1 MKFFIDKVVRRHSYN
16 PFDKIMER
24 RKLSDLFAALFSQS
38 EKNMEKLV
46 SPILLE
52 YPTDCFFSSTSAMV
66 NQEPN
71 VHKTT
76 YLFLSKESALFC
88 HSNTALALYK
98 KASQFKLLRKLTF
111 NQNLKVQWCA

>member
-1 MKFFIDKVVRRHSYN
+1 MLLLLAPREIALGPSEIFHRRRHSYN

-71 VHKTT
+71 VRLQGPRQELETMSTWIQVLCTKS
-76 YLFLSKESALFC
+76 YYFES
-88 HSNTALALYK
+88 T
-98 KASQFKLLRKLTF
+98 
-111 NQNLKVQWCA
+111 

>member
-1 MKFFIDKVVRRHSYN
+1 MLLLLAPREIALGPSEIFHRRRRHSYN

-71 VHKTT
+71 VRLQGPRQELKTMST
-76 YLFLSKESALFC
+76 WIQVVSTKSYF
-88 HSNTALALYK
+88 
-98 KASQFKLLRKLTF
+98 
-111 NQNLKVQWCA
+111 